1 MSMNEIV
8 KKIYDLEKK
17 VEEHDV
23 LLQFLLS
30 KMEEGSFSA
39 DSLSNDI
46 WIALKKYNDEKKI
59 K

>member
-1 MSMNEIV
+1 MSMNEVV

-30 KMEEGSFSA
+30 KLEEGSFSA
-39 DSLSNDI
+39 DNLSNDI